1 MKKENNIKINNY
13 ISDYID
19 YLKYERKLSNET
31 INNYKYDLIKF
42 ARFLT
47 SKNID
52 ILDVKVDI
60 IEEYLKKLNNLDSS
74 SISRN
79 ITSINNFYNYLIVNK
94 YIKNNP
100 CEFID
105 RPKLKKRIPNVL
117 TTDEVDKL
125 LDIELID
132 MFDYRNKAMLEL
144 MYSAGLRVSEIV
156 SLTTRNIDF
165 ENCIVRCFGKGSKE
179 RIVPLNDYVIHYLKL
194 YMDKRHQLLKKDR
207 NDYLFL
213 NNHGKK
219 MTRQGFEYVLKNI
232 LEEKKIDKY
241 ITPHTLRH
249 SFATHLL
256 EGGADLRSIQI
267 LLGHENLTTTTIYT
281 HISREKVHEDY
292 IKYHPRSK
300 K

>member
-1 MKKENNIKINNY
+1 MNNTERIE
-13 ISDYID
+13 DYID
-19 YLKYERKLSNET
+19 YLKYERNLSNET
-31 INNYKYDLIKF
+31 ISNYRYDLFKF
-42 ARFLT
+42 NRFLDNL
-47 SKNID
+47 NID
-52 ILDVKVDI
+52 IINVNVNNI
-60 IEEYLKKLNNLDSS
+60 TSYLKKISNLDSS

-79 ITSINNFYNYLIVNK
+79 ITTLNNFYNFLIVNK
-94 YIKNNP
+94 VIKNNP

-117 TTDEVDKL
+117 TINEVDNL
-125 LDIELID
+125 LDIKLNNE
-132 MFDYRNKAMLEL
+132 FDYRNKAMLEL
-144 MYSAGLRVSEIV
+144 MYSAGLRVSEMI
-156 SLTTRNIDF
+156 SLTTRDIDF

-179 RIVPLNDYVIHYLKL
+179 RIVPLNDYVIFYLKSYL
-194 YMDKRHQLLKKDR
+194 EKRHLLLKKDR

-219 MTRQGFEYVLKNI
+219 LTRQGFEYILKNI

-241 ITPHTLRH
+241 VTPHTLRH

-256 EGGADLRSIQI
+256 EGGADLRSIQV

-281 HISREKVHEDY
+281 HISQKKVHDDY

>member
-1 MKKENNIKINNY
+1 MNNEKLNEY
-13 ISDYID
+13 IID
-19 YLKYERKLSNET
+19 YLDYLKFERKLSNET

-42 ARFLT
+42 DKFLAN
-47 SKNID
+47 KNID
-52 ILDVKVDI
+52 IINVETKNIL
-60 IEEYLKKLNNLDSS
+60 EYLKKINNLDSS

-79 ITSINNFYNYLIVNK
+79 ITTINSFYNYLIVNK
-94 YIKNNP
+94 IVNSNP

-105 RPKLKKRIPNVL
+105 RPKLKKRIPNTL
-117 TTDEVDKL
+117 TVDEIDNL
-125 LDIELID
+125 LNIELNNE
-132 MFDYRNKAMLEL
+132 FDYRNKAMLEL
-144 MYSAGLRVSEIV
+144 MYSSGLRVSEMV
-156 SLTTRNIDF
+156 NLTTRDIDF
-165 ENCIVRCFGKGSKE
+165 ENCIVRCFGKGAKE
-179 RIVPLNDYVIHYLKL
+179 RIVPLNDYVIFYLKEYL
-194 YMDKRHQLLKKDR
+194 KTRHRLLKKNR

-219 MTRQGFEYVLKNI
+219 LTRQGFEYILKNI

-281 HISREKVHEDY
+281 HISRQKVHDDY